1 MKKEP
6 TISIITASYNHAAFI
21 GEAIESV
28 QQQDYDSWEL
38 LIADD
43 SSTDQTLEVLA
54 SYTDDVRIKVF
65 PFKINREYH
74 MRNFAARH
82 ACGDYIAFLN
92 SDDIFLPGKLRKQVE
107 HLKKNPQVAAVFT
120 HVKGIDESSKRLPG
134 CHLEK
139 VFTVKNRPRHEWLRH
154 FFVSGNCLCISSVL
168 IRRNSFEEIGTF
180 NPLLIQIAD
189 MDLWVKTCFKWD
201 IHVIAEQLTGM
212 RLLNEG
218 KNLSASGSASVS
230 RLLLEY
236 QQVYDNYFSAKGLK
250 QILEI
255 FPELRTFLPE
265 DMPEWRY
272 YLLCRIATF
281 LPSKPQRLIGFVK
294 LHELLKKEE
303 SKKLLQQRNPRL
315 LRTLFLS
322 EGTAGL
328 WHDYPGVMWKVYLPE
343 QSGSYCHER
352 SYSCWTTA
360 VNKGVVCFSFPNPG
374 TSGRLCLSMEADPI
388 PAICRQFRL
397 YNQETGDI
405 VFDSGEFRR
414 HGIGA
419 SKNKRIKLTRFNRV
433 SNRWSTYPH
442 FYFPEIDFAA
452 LRSKW
457 IDIEIEYA
465 PARSCFF
472 LILIRKILGNRCS
485 RVMSCMFPQ

>member
-28 QQQDYDSWEL
+28 QKQDYDSWEL

-54 SYTDDVRIKVF
+54 SYKDDIRIKVF

-74 MRNFAARH
+74 MRNFAAMH
-82 ACGDYIAFLN
+82 ARGDYIAFLN
-92 SDDIFLPGKLRKQVE
+92 SDDIFLSGKLRKQVE
-107 HLKKNPQVAAVFT
+107 YLEKKPQVAAVFT
-120 HVKGIDESSKRLPG
+120 HVRGIDESSKSLPG

-139 VFTVKNRPRHEWLRH
+139 VFTVKNRSRHEWLRH
-154 FFVSGNCLCISSVL
+154 FFVSGNCLCISSAL

-189 MDLWVKTCFKWD
+189 MDLWIKTCFKWN

-218 KNLSASGSASVS
+218 KNLSAPGPASLS

-236 QQVYDNYFSAKGLK
+236 QQVYKHYFSANGLK

-255 FPELRTFLPE
+255 FPELRTFLPQ
-265 DMPEWRY
+265 DIPEWRY

-281 LPSKPQRLIGFVK
+281 LPGKPQRLIGFVK
-294 LHELLKKEE
+294 LHELLNKEK
-303 SKKLLQQRNPRL
+303 SKILLQQRNPRL
-315 LRTLFLS
+315 LRSLFLS
-322 EGTAGL
+322 EGTAGI
-328 WHDYPGVMWKVYLPE
+328 WYDYPGVMWRVYFPE

-352 SYSCWTTA
+352 SCSCWTTA
-360 VNKGVVCFSFPNPG
+360 IKKGVVCFSFPNPR
-374 TSGRLCLSMEADPI
+374 TSGRLCLSVEASPFTPI
-388 PAICRQFRL
+388 CHQFRL

-405 VFDSGEFRR
+405 VFDSGQFLSN
-414 HGIGA
+414 GIGV
-419 SKNKRIKLTRFNRV
+419 SKNKKIKSTRFDRV
-433 SNRWSTYPH
+433 SNRWSANPH
-442 FYFPEIDFAA
+442 FYFPVIDFAA
-452 LRSKW
+452 ISTKW
-457 IDIEIEYA
+457 VDIEIEYNPSRA
-465 PARSCFF
+465 YFF
-472 LILIRKILGNRCS
+472 LSLIRKMLGKMCS
-485 RVMSCMFPQ
+485 RVMSCIFP